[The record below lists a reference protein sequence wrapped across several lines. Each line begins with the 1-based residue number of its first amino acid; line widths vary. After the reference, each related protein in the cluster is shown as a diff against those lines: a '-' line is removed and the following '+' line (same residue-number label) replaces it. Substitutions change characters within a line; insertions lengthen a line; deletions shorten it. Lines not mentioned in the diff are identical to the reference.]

1 MLQRSTALPSQQS
14 IIPAVAG
21 CVMLGASVLPWLTD
35 PLQGNYSAWKLPID
49 IGWQFHVEVVNYG
62 LLCLC
67 CALYAFCVAYAH
79 WKPFRGSNY
88 FVRRNVSAGLLCLLP
103 IALFLLQYLCADI
116 HSINQLAQH
125 KIQMLLIRQHFG
137 YRTTPERIII
147 QPFALDAATLQGRL
161 ALLANQISIGLVL
174 PFLSAYLLL
183 GLKRPT
189 TTSPGSV
196 ATKKHPEGLWFAS
209 IATLVLVLGI
219 VLARAPAAIACEY
232 QARLSLD
239 VGDYTSALSW
249 LDVAHIL
256 NPELDQL
263 ASYHIERGQAWYFLY
278 PDQHNQDTYAYLAFV
293 YQQRGDDLN
302 AYQQLHAISPA
313 QSPPSWVVDE
323 MSNALERS
331 SEFTKSLGGSLIT
344 RPAHDDTALPWL
356 QLLTQVDPSN
366 VYGEYLVGRIQY
378 DLHDYSGCTE
388 QMVRVIELTSN
399 RDVQSSAYTYMA
411 LSDAGKGDYLEERTL
426 LFKAEQ
432 LDPNYYNNTARQELS
447 GLH

>member
-1 MLQRSTALPSQQS
+1 MIQRSTALQSQQS

-21 CVMLGASVLPWLTD
+21 CIMVGTSALPWLTD
-35 PLQGNYSAWKLPID
+35 PLQGNFSAWQLPID
-49 IGWQFHVEVVNYG
+49 IGWQFHVAIVNYG
-62 LLCLC
+62 LLCFC
-67 CALYAFCVAYAH
+67 CALYAFGVAYAH

-88 FVRRNVSAGLLCLLP
+88 FVRGNVPVGLLCLLP
-103 IALFLLQYLCADI
+103 VALFLLQYLFADI

-137 YRTTPERIII
+137 YRTTPERITI

-161 ALLANQISIGLVL
+161 ALLANQISIGLAL
-174 PFLSAYLLL
+174 PCLSASLLL
-183 GLKRPT
+183 GLKRSTMTPA
-189 TTSPGSV
+189 GSD
-196 ATKKHPEGLWFAS
+196 ATKKHPKGLWFAG
-209 IATLVLVLGI
+209 IATLVLVLGV
-219 VLARAPAAIACEY
+219 VLARAPAATACEY

-249 LDVAHIL
+249 LDTALIL

-278 PDQHNQDTYAYLAFV
+278 PGQPNQDTYAYLAFV
-293 YQQRGDDLN
+293 YQQRGDDQN
-302 AYQQLHAISPA
+302 AYQQLLAISPA

-323 MSNALERS
+323 MSNSLERS

-344 RPAHDDTALPWL
+344 RPANDDTALPWL
-356 QLLTQVDPSN
+356 QLLTQLDPAN
-366 VYGEYLVGRIQY
+366 VYGQYMVGRIQY
-378 DLHDYSGCTE
+378 NLHDYTECTD

-399 RDVQSSAYTYMA
+399 RDIQSSAYTYMA

>member
-1 MLQRSTALPSQQS
+1 MLQRSTALPLQQS

-21 CVMLGASVLPWLTD
+21 CIMAGTSVLPWLTD
-35 PLQGNYSAWKLPID
+35 SLQGNYNAWQLPID
-49 IGWQFHVEVVNYG
+49 IGWQFHVAIVSYG

-88 FVRRNVSAGLLCLLP
+88 FVRKNVPAGLLCLLP
-103 IALFLLQYLCADI
+103 VALFLLQYLFADI

-137 YRTTPERIII
+137 YRTTPERITI

-161 ALLANQISIGLVL
+161 ELLANQISIGLAL
-174 PFLSAYLLL
+174 PCLSASLLL
-183 GLKRPT
+183 GLKRST
-189 TTSPGSV
+189 TTSADSV
-196 ATKKHPEGLWFAS
+196 AAKNHSKGLWFAG
-209 IATLVLVLGI
+209 IATLALVLGV

-232 QARLSLD
+232 QARVSLD

-249 LDVAHIL
+249 LDAAHIL

-278 PDQHNQDTYAYLAFV
+278 PGQPNQDTYAYLAFV
-293 YQQRGDDLN
+293 YQQRGDDQN
-302 AYQQLHAISPA
+302 AYQQLLAISPA

-323 MSNALERS
+323 MSNSLERS
-331 SEFTKSLGGSLIT
+331 SEFTKSLSGSLIT

-366 VYGEYLVGRIQY
+366 VYGQYMVGRIQY
-378 DLHDYSGCTE
+378 DLHDYSECTG
-388 QMVRVIELTSN
+388 QMARVIELTSN

-411 LSDAGKGDYLEERTL
+411 LSDAGKGDFLEERSL